1 MLSFLCIVLLSFSWL
16 GSAQQNNH
24 EGFLQCLPLHSD
36 GSAAISK
43 LIHTPI
49 DSSYT
54 SVLQSTMQN
63 LRFNTTATPKPIV
76 IVTPQNPSHI
86 QAAIICAQK
95 HNLQLRI
102 RSGGHDYEGLSYVAR
117 DPFVVVD
124 MTNLRE
130 VNVDVET
137 STAWV
142 QSGATLGEF
151 YYKIGNASRTL
162 AFPAGFCPT
171 VGVGGYISGGGYGGL
186 LRKYGLAADNV
197 IDAQLVDVKGRIL
210 DRASMGEDLFW
221 AIRGGGGNTFGVV
234 VAWKV
239 NLVKVPP
246 TVTVFSVPRTLE
258 QNATKLIHRWQY
270 IGSKFPQELL
280 MAVLVGGANV
290 SGSGGNQKTVVA
302 TFNSL
307 YLGGADKLLELMQE
321 SFPELG
327 LVKEDCREVSWIE
340 FVVFFSGYPPNSSLD
355 VLLNRTPLPILRR
368 SFKAKSDYVRE
379 PMPES
384 AWEGMWEKFFIR
396 INDTEAPTFF
406 MTPYGGRMGQ
416 IPESQI
422 PFPHRAGVL
431 FKIHYLIF
439 WDGGDNE
446 VGQRSLSL
454 IRGLYTYLTPYVSK
468 NPREAYVN
476 YRDLDLGTNNQGRR
490 TSYRQ
495 ARLWG
500 LKYFKNNFDRYMR
513 TRNNFRDE
521 AKAVRVAV
529 LLAKAKVDKEL
540 HEVGD

>member
-1 MLSFLCIVLLSFSWL
+1 MMLSFLTIVLLSSSWVA
-16 GSAQQNNH
+16 SADNNNH

-49 DSSYT
+49 NSSYT
-54 SVLQSTMQN
+54 SVLQSTIQN

-76 IVTPQNPSHI
+76 VVTPQNASHI

-95 HNLQLRI
+95 HDLQIRI

-117 DPFVVVD
+117 DPFVVLD
-124 MTNLRE
+124 MINLRE
-130 VNVDVET
+130 VTVDVET

-142 QSGATLGEF
+142 QSGATLGEL

-162 AFPAGFCPT
+162 AFPAGLCPT
-171 VGVGGYISGGGYGGL
+171 VGVGGHFSGGGYGGL
-186 LRKYGLAADNV
+186 MRKYGLAADNV

-234 VAWKV
+234 VSWKI

-246 TVTVFSVPRTLE
+246 TVTVFSVPRALE

-270 IGSKFPQELL
+270 IGSKLPEDLL
-280 MAVLVGGANV
+280 VAVFVRRANLTRE
-290 SGSGGNQKTVVA
+290 GNLKTVLA

-307 YLGGADKLLELMQE
+307 FLGDAEKLLELMQE

-327 LVKEDCREVSWIE
+327 LVKEDCRELSWIE
-340 FVVFFSGYPPNSSLD
+340 FAVFFSGYPPNSSFD
-355 VLLNRTPLPILRR
+355 VLLNRTLLVRR

-379 PMPES
+379 PMPEV
-384 AWEGMWEKFFIR
+384 AWQGMWEKFFR
-396 INDTEAPTFF
+396 VNDTEAPRFI
-406 MTPYGGRMGQ
+406 MTPYGGKMDQ

-431 FKIHYLIF
+431 FKIHYLIY
-439 WDGGDNE
+439 WDGEEND
-446 VGQRSLSL
+446 VAQRSISL
-454 IRGLYTYLTPYVSK
+454 IRGLYSYLTPYVSK

-476 YRDLDLGTNNQGRR
+476 YRDLDLGTNNQGN

-495 ARLWG
+495 ARVWG
-500 LKYFKNNFDRYMR
+500 AKYFKNNFDRLVHVKTAADPSNFFR
-513 TRNNFRDE
+513 TEQSIPPFMSW
-521 AKAVRVAV
+521 
-529 LLAKAKVDKEL
+529 
-540 HEVGD
+540 

>member
-239 NLVKVPP
+239 NLVKVDP
-246 TVTVFSVPRTLE
+246 
-258 QNATKLIHRWQY
+258 
-270 IGSKFPQELL
+270 G
-280 MAVLVGGANV
+280 V
-290 SGSGGNQKTVVA
+290 SSGG
-302 TFNSL
+302 
-307 YLGGADKLLELMQE
+307 GGGDEQIGGLDKLLELMQE

-379 PMPES
+379 PMPEI

-500 LKYFKNNFDRYMR
+500 VKYFKNNFDRL
-513 TRNNFRDE
+513 
-521 AKAVRVAV
+521 VRVKTA
-529 LLAKAKVDKEL
+529 ADPSNFFRTEQSIPPFTSW
-540 HEVGD
+540 